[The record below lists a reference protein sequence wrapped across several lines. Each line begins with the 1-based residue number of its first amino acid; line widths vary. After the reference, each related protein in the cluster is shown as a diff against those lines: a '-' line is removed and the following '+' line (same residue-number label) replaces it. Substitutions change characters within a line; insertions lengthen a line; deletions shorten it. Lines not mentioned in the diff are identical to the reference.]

1 MKKKSY
7 DAIRAIATIVPRP
20 NTTEG
25 YKAFLYLKNDF
36 DDKTAFCGYL
46 EVDKDMTTC
55 KITAIS
61 DLFKNEYFNDAYPAC
76 AFTVRLNHAGKKHL
90 FFTDDVRLV
99 HKGTLTGNCWKNLEC
114 FEIFI
119 DLTKPVIEN
128 TSLDNRDV
136 LQEALSMPESDKA
149 EDYSFFEMYRLSKKA
164 QEDFCNVIK
173 YLSETLNDPL
183 N

>member
-1 MKKKSY
+1 MKKSY
-7 DAIRAIATIVPRP
+7 DAIRAIATIVPQP
-20 NTTEG
+20 NTTED

-36 DDKTAFCGYL
+36 DDKNAYCGYL

-61 DLFKNEYFNDAYPAC
+61 ALFKNDYFNDAYPAC
-76 AFTVRLNHAGKKHL
+76 AFTVILNHAGKRYL
-90 FFTDDVRLV
+90 FFTDNVRLV
-99 HKGTLTGNCWKNLEC
+99 NKTTLAGEYWKDSEC
-114 FEIFI
+114 FEIII

-128 TSLDNRDV
+128 SSLDNRDV

-164 QEDFCNVIK
+164 QENFHNVIK
-173 YLSETLNDPL
+173 YLSETVNDPL

>member
-1 MKKKSY
+1 MKKSY
-7 DAIRAIATIVPRP
+7 DAIRAIATIVPQP
-20 NTTEG
+20 NTTED

-36 DDKTAFCGYL
+36 DDKNAYCGYL

-61 DLFKNEYFNDAYPAC
+61 ALFKNEYFNDAYPVC
-76 AFTVRLNHAGKKHL
+76 GFTVRLNHAGKKYL

-99 HKGTLTGNCWKNLEC
+99 NKTTLTGTYWKDSEC

-164 QEDFCNVIK
+164 QEDFHNVIK
-173 YLSETLNDPL
+173 YLSEKFNEPL